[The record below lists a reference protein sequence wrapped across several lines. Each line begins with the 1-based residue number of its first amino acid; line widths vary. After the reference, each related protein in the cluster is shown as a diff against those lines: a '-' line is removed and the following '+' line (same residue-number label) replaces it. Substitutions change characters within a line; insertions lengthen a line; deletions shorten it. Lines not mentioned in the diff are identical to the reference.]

1 MSEKKVYFDGEGMM
15 AYIKEKGIVLK
26 DLCETL
32 GRNRKYVSKICKL
45 GHCDKEIYVALCK
58 EIKVVQNKFRVDD
71 VTEEKKSKK
80 EKKKV
85 DSVSS
90 DKIFEEMSKQEETF
104 QKENPLSVPPIV
116 DDKTVLSVIADDKV
130 VLSRVLDNKEV
141 LDNQEEIKSQL
152 KSIKTYMRANNKVYS
167 CLLKELGKILQKI
180 SDAEVDADKL

>member
-45 GHCDKEIYVALCK
+45 GHCDKETYTALCK
-58 EIKVVQNKFRVDD
+58 EIDVVQNKFRVDN
-71 VTEEKKSKK
+71 VVEEKKNKK
-80 EKKKV
+80 ENKKV
-85 DSVSS
+85 DSVNS
-90 DKIFEEMSKQEETF
+90 DKIFEEMNKQEEAF

-116 DDKTVLSVIADDKV
+116 N
-130 VLSRVLDNKEV
+130 NKEI
-141 LDNQEEIKSQL
+141 LNNQEEIKSQL

-180 SDAEVDADKL
+180 SEAEIDADKL

>member
-26 DLCETL
+26 DLCEAL

-45 GHCDKEIYVALCK
+45 GHCDKEFYVALCK
-58 EIKVVQNKFRVDD
+58 EIKVAQNKFRVDD
-71 VTEEKKSKK
+71 VAEEKKSKK
-80 EKKKV
+80 ENKKV

-116 DDKTVLSVIADDKV
+116 NNNEVF
-130 VLSRVLDNKEV
+130 NKEV

>member
-58 EIKVVQNKFRVDD
+58 EIKVAQNKFRVDD

-80 EKKKV
+80 ENKKV

-90 DKIFEEMSKQEETF
+90 DKIFEEMNKQEEAF
-104 QKENPLSVPPIV
+104 QTANPLSVPPIIV
-116 DDKTVLSVIADDKV
+116 NNNEVF
-130 VLSRVLDNKEV
+130 KEKV

-180 SDAEVDADKL
+180 SEAEVDADKL